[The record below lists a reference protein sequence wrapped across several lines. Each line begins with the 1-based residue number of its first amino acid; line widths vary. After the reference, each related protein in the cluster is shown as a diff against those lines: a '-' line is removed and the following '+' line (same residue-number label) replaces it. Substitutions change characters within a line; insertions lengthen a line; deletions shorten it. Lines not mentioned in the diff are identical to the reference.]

1 MEGGLSWDPI
11 RFVSVQGRFVAS
23 PEIHSSDANQ
33 VWGKTQAEIIQRYV
47 EIFFKKIMIASLLHY
62 AV

>member
-33 VWGKTQAEIIQRYV
+33 LWGKTQEKIIQRAV
-47 EIFFKKIMIASLLHY
+47 EIFLNILW
-62 AV
+62 